1 MVKGIRILQVNKLY
15 FPHIGGVEKVVQRL
29 GEGLAQKGYSI
40 TVLAC
45 GPKTEEKELNGVH
58 LQLVKTSF
66 YISSA
71 PFSFSF
77 PHFYRKLAKEA
88 DLIIHHFP
96 DPSGELAELLVNA
109 DRPKIVLY
117 HSDVVRQKAFK
128 PFYDLETRIF
138 LSRAKYI
145 VATSPNYAQTS
156 PILSQFKEKVRII
169 PLAVDTDF
177 FTPEG
182 PVHPILSKIR
192 QEGFSIVLYVGR
204 FAYYKGLEYLIKAV
218 PLLPQNVKVVLV
230 GDGEEKLKLLSLVK
244 ELHLEER
251 VIFIPPVK
259 DEELPSIYRGADVF
273 VLPSIAR
280 SEAFGLVAC
289 EAMACGVPA
298 ITTEIGTGTSFYNVN
313 GKTGL
318 VVNPREPDELKQ
330 AIQRILKAPDE
341 KGWKKETRERILFDF
356 SQREF
361 LDLWE
366 SLLLEV
372 AKRD

>member
-1 MVKGIRILQVNKLY
+1 MDRGIRFLQVNKLY

-29 GEGLAQKGYSI
+29 GEGLARREYFC

-45 GPKTEEKELNGVH
+45 GPRTEEKELNGVH
-58 LQLVKTSF
+58 VQLVKTSF
-66 YISSA
+66 FLSSA

-77 PHFYRKLAKEA
+77 PPFYRKLAREA

-96 DPSGELAELLVNA
+96 DPAGELAELLVNA

-117 HSDVVRQKAFK
+117 HSDIVRQKALK

-138 LSRAKYI
+138 LSRARFI

-156 PILSQFKEKVRII
+156 PILSRFREKVRII

-182 PVHPILSKIR
+182 PVHPILSKLH

-218 PLLPQNVKVVLV
+218 SLLPQNVKVVLV
-230 GDGEEKLKLLSLVK
+230 GDGEEKSKLLSLVR

-251 VIFIPPVK
+251 VVFIPPVK
-259 DEELPSIYRGADVF
+259 DEELPSIYRGADLF

-289 EAMACGVPA
+289 EAMACRVPV
-298 ITTEIGTGTSFYNVN
+298 ITTEIGTGTSFYNANKV
-313 GKTGL
+313 TGF
-318 VVNPREPDELKQ
+318 VVPPADQLALAE
-330 AIQRILKAPDE
+330 AIKNILNSPQKKDFGQKARIRILE
-341 KGWKKETRERILFDF
+341 LFSLESFFEEWER
-356 SQREF
+356 
-361 LDLWE
+361 
-366 SLLLEV
+366 LLSSC
-372 AKRD
+372 R

>member
-1 MVKGIRILQVNKLY
+1 VVK
-15 FPHIGGVEKVVQRL
+15 RL
-29 GEGLAQKGYSI
+29 GEGLAKKGYPC

-45 GPKTEEKELNGVH
+45 GPRTEEKELNGVH
-58 LQLVKTSF
+58 VQLVKTSF
-66 YISSA
+66 FLSSA
-71 PFSFSF
+71 PFSFAF
-77 PHFYRKLAKEA
+77 PSFYRKLARES

-96 DPSGELAELLVNA
+96 DPTGELAELFVNP

-117 HSDVVRQKAFK
+117 QSDIVRQKALK

-145 VATSPNYAQTS
+145 VANSPIYAQTS
-156 PILSQFKEKVRII
+156 PMLSRFREKVRVI
-169 PLAVDTDF
+169 PLAVDTEF

-182 PVHPILSKIR
+182 PVHPILSQLR
-192 QEGFSIVLYVGR
+192 MEGFSIALYVGR

-218 PLLPQNVKVVLV
+218 PLLPQSVKVVLV
-230 GDGEEKLKLLSLVK
+230 GDGEEKSKLLSLVK
-244 ELHLEER
+244 KLHLEER

-289 EAMACGVPA
+289 EAMACGVPV
-298 ITTEIGTGTSFYNVN
+298 ITTEIGTGTSYYNMN

-318 VVNPREPDELKQ
+318 VVKPKNPVELGKG
-330 AIQRILKAPDE
+330 IQVILETCGTKNWKEEAPKRIVSE
-341 KGWKKETRERILFDF
+341 FSER
-356 SQREF
+356 SF

-366 SLLLEV
+366 SLVLEIQN
-372 AKRD
+372 RG

>member
-29 GEGLAQKGYSI
+29 GEGLAQKGYSV

-45 GPKTEEKELNGVH
+45 GPRTEEKELNGVR

-77 PHFYRKLAKEA
+77 PHFYKKLSREA

-96 DPSGELAELLVNA
+96 DPTGELAELLVNA

-117 HSDVVRQKAFK
+117 HSDVVRQKALK

-182 PVHPILSKIR
+182 PVHPILSQIR

-218 PLLPQNVKVVLV
+218 PLLPRNVKVVLV
-230 GDGEEKLKLLSLVK
+230 GDGEGKPKLLSLVK

-251 VIFIPPVK
+251 VVFIPPVK

-273 VLPSIAR
+273 ALPSIAR

-289 EAMACGVPA
+289 EAMACGVPV
-298 ITTEIGTGTSFYNVN
+298 ITTEIGTGTSFYNLH
-313 GKTGL
+313 GQTGL
-318 VVNPREPDELKQ
+318 VISPKDAMELSKAIMDLFRQGREEFSSF
-330 AIQRILKAPDE
+330 A
-341 KGWKKETRERILFDF
+341 RERIVNDF
-356 SQREF
+356 SQDVF
-361 LDLWE
+361 LSRWEDVIE
-366 SLLLEV
+366 SL
-372 AKRD
+372 

>member
-1 MVKGIRILQVNKLY
+1 MDRGIRILQVNKLY

-29 GEGLAQKGYSI
+29 GEGLTKQGHLC

-45 GPKTEEKELNGVH
+45 GPRTEEKEMNGVH
-58 LQLVKTSF
+58 VQLVKTSF
-66 YISSA
+66 YVSSA

-77 PHFYRKLAKEA
+77 HHFYRKLAREA

-96 DPSGELAELLVNA
+96 DPAGELAELLVNA

-117 HSDVVRQKAFK
+117 HSDVVRQKVLK

-145 VATSPNYAQTS
+145 VSTSPNYAQTS

-182 PVHPILSKIR
+182 PVHPILSQIR

-218 PLLPQNVKVVLV
+218 PLLPRNVKVVLV
-230 GDGEEKLKLLSLVK
+230 GNGEEKPKLLSLVK

-251 VIFIPPVK
+251 VVFIPPVK

-289 EAMACGVPA
+289 EAMACGVPV
-298 ITTEIGTGTSFYNVN
+298 ITTEIGTGTSFYNIDRV
-313 GKTGL
+313 TGCL
-318 VVNPREPDELKQ
+318 VPPKNPQVIFNATIEIFNSPHKVLYGRNARK
-330 AIQRILKAPDE
+330 RILN
-341 KGWKKETRERILFDF
+341 LFSNNKF
-356 SQREF
+356 FQE
-361 LDLWE
+361 WE
-366 SLLLEV
+366 YLI
-372 AKRD
+372 KI

>member
-1 MVKGIRILQVNKLY
+1 MDSGIHILQVNKLY

-45 GPKTEEKELNGVH
+45 GPRTEEKELNGVH

-77 PHFYRKLAKEA
+77 PHFYRKLAREA

-96 DPSGELAELLVNA
+96 DPAGELAELLVNS

-117 HSDVVRQKAFK
+117 HSDVVRQKALK
-128 PFYDLETRIF
+128 PFYDLETKIF

-145 VATSPNYAQTS
+145 VATSPNYVQTS
-156 PILSQFKEKVRII
+156 PILSQFKEKIRII
-169 PLAVDTDF
+169 PSAVDTDF

-182 PVHPILSKIR
+182 PVHPILSQIR

-204 FAYYKGLEYLIKAV
+204 FAYYKGLDYLIKAV

-230 GDGEEKLKLLSLVK
+230 GDGEEKPKLLSLVK

-251 VIFIPPVK
+251 VVFIPPVK

-289 EAMACGVPA
+289 EAMACGIPV
-298 ITTEIGTGTSFYNVN
+298 ITTEIGTGTSFYNLN
-313 GKTGL
+313 GVTGIVVLPANQIEIHEGVKTILRSSRRKEFGGNARMRVL
-318 VVNPREPDELKQ
+318 EHFSEK
-330 AIQRILKAPDE
+330 IFLKA
-341 KGWKKETRERILFDF
+341 
-356 SQREF
+356 
-361 LDLWE
+361 WE
-366 SLLLEV
+366 ELLV
-372 AKRD
+372 SAG

>member
-1 MVKGIRILQVNKLY
+1 MDKRIRILQVNKLY

-29 GEGLAQKGYSI
+29 GEGLAQEGYSI
-40 TVLAC
+40 TILAC
-45 GPKTEEKELNGVH
+45 GPRTEEKELNGVR

-77 PHFYRKLAKEA
+77 PHFYKKLSREA

-96 DPSGELAELLVNA
+96 DPAGELAELLVNA

-117 HSDVVRQKAFK
+117 HSDVVRQKALK

-182 PVHPILSKIR
+182 PVHPILSQIR

-204 FAYYKGLEYLIKAV
+204 FAYYKGLEYLVKAV

-230 GDGEEKLKLLSLVK
+230 GDGEEKPKLLSLVK

-251 VIFIPPVK
+251 VVFVPPVK

-289 EAMACGVPA
+289 EAMACGVPV
-298 ITTEIGTGTSFYNVN
+298 ITTEIGTGTSFYNLH
-313 GKTGL
+313 GQTGL
-318 VVNPREPDELKQ
+318 VISPKDAMELSKAIMDLFRQGREEFSSF
-330 AIQRILKAPDE
+330 A
-341 KGWKKETRERILFDF
+341 RERIVNDF
-356 SQREF
+356 SQDVF
-361 LDLWE
+361 LSRWEDVIE
-366 SLLLEV
+366 SL
-372 AKRD
+372 

>member
-1 MVKGIRILQVNKLY
+1 MDKKPRVLQVNKLY

-29 GEGLAQKGYSI
+29 GEGLAQEGYSI

-66 YISSA
+66 YVSSA

-77 PHFYRKLAKEA
+77 PSFYKKLSREA

-96 DPSGELAELLVNA
+96 DPAGELAELIVNA
-109 DRPKIVLY
+109 NPPKIVLY
-117 HSDVVRQKAFK
+117 HSDVVRQKALK

-182 PVHPILSKIR
+182 PVHPILSQIR

-218 PLLPQNVKVVLV
+218 PSLPQNVRVVLV
-230 GDGEEKLKLLSLVK
+230 GDGEGKPKLLSLVK

-251 VIFIPPVK
+251 VVFIPPVK
-259 DEELPSIYRGADVF
+259 DEELPSVYRGADVF

-289 EAMACGVPA
+289 EAMACGVPV
-298 ITTEIGTGTSFYNVN
+298 ITTEIGTGTSFYNLH
-313 GKTGL
+313 GQTGL
-318 VVNPREPDELKQ
+318 IISPKDAMELSKAIMDLFRQGREEFSSF
-330 AIQRILKAPDE
+330 A
-341 KGWKKETRERILFDF
+341 RERIVNDF
-356 SQREF
+356 SQDVF
-361 LDLWE
+361 LSRWEDVIE
-366 SLLLEV
+366 SL
-372 AKRD
+372 